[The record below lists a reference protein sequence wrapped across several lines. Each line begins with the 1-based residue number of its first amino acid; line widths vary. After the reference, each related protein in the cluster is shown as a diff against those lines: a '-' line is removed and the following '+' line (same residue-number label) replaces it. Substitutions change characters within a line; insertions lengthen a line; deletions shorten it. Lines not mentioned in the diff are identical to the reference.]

1 LPLPAKAEFEAVR
14 KTKVYE
20 KVAEQIQ
27 RLIRD
32 GLLKPGDML
41 PPERELAETFQ
52 VSRSSLRD
60 AIRALELMGMVEAR
74 QGEGTMVREP
84 SADTAANPLTAVLR
98 QQREF
103 VSELLELRTMIEPT
117 LAARAARHA
126 GPQDLAEL
134 EDILRRQK
142 EKVGRGELAIEE
154 DSEFHYAIARASNN
168 KVVLQVVD
176 VFMDLLR
183 ESRKQSLQVEG
194 RLRKSLASHQ
204 QILKAIARHDAAAA
218 ENSMRRHIQEIEA
231 IVLQEL

>member
-1 LPLPAKAEFEAVR
+1 LPSPAKSEFEAIK

-20 KVAEQIQ
+20 KVAEQIR

-32 GLLKPGDML
+32 GLLKPGDKL

-74 QGEGTMVREP
+74 QGEGTVVREP
-84 SADTAANPLTAVLR
+84 SGEAVASPLTAALL

-103 VSELLELRTMIEPT
+103 VSELLELRGMIEPT
-117 LAARAARHA
+117 LAARAATHA
-126 GPQDLAEL
+126 DADDLAHL

-142 EKVGRGELAIEE
+142 EKVDRGELAIEE
-154 DSEFHYAIARASNN
+154 DSEFHYSIARASNN

-194 RLRKSLASHQ
+194 RLRKSLLSHQ

-218 ENSMRRHIQEIEA
+218 ENTMRRHIQEIEA

>member
-1 LPLPAKAEFEAVR
+1 LPLPAKAEFEAVK

-32 GLLKPGDML
+32 GLLKPGDKL

-60 AIRALELMGMVEAR
+60 AIRVLELMGMVEAR
-74 QGEGTMVREP
+74 QGEGTVVREP
-84 SADTAANPLTAVLR
+84 SAEAVANPLTAALL

-103 VSELLELRTMIEPT
+103 VSELLELRGMIEPT
-117 LAARAARHA
+117 LAARAAKHA
-126 GPQDLAEL
+126 GTGDLAHL

-142 EKVGRGELAIEE
+142 EKVDRGELAIEE
-154 DSEFHYAIARASNN
+154 DSEFHYSIARASNN
-168 KVVLQVVD
+168 KVVLRVVD

-183 ESRKQSLQVEG
+183 ESRKQSLQGKG
-194 RLRKSLASHQ
+194 RLQKSLASHQ
-204 QILKAIARHDAAAA
+204 QILAAIARHDAAAA
-218 ENSMRRHIQEIEA
+218 EKAMRRHIQEIEA
-231 IVLQEL
+231 IVMQGL

>member
-1 LPLPAKAEFEAVR
+1 MPSPAKSEFEAIK

-32 GLLKPGDML
+32 GLLKPGDKL

-60 AIRALELMGMVEAR
+60 AIRVLELMGMVEAR
-74 QGEGTMVREP
+74 QGEGTVVREP
-84 SADTAANPLTAVLR
+84 SGEAVASPLTAALL

-103 VSELLELRTMIEPT
+103 VSELLELRGMIEPT
-117 LAARAARHA
+117 LAARAAMHA
-126 GPQDLAEL
+126 DAEDLAHL

-142 EKVGRGELAIEE
+142 EKVDGGELAIEE
-154 DSEFHYAIARASNN
+154 DSEFHYSIARASNN
-168 KVVLQVVD
+168 KVVLRVVD

-194 RLRKSLASHQ
+194 RLQKSLVSHQ
-204 QILKAIARHDAAAA
+204 QILGAIARHDAAAA
-218 ENSMRRHIQEIEA
+218 EKAMRRHIQEIEA
-231 IVLQEL
+231 IVMQEL

>member
-1 LPLPAKAEFEAVR
+1 MPVPVKAEFEAVR

-74 QGEGTMVREP
+74 QGEGTVVREP
-84 SADTAANPLTAVLR
+84 SGEAVASPLTAVLL
-98 QQREF
+98 QQRQF
-103 VSELLELRTMIEPT
+103 VSELLELRGMIEPT
-117 LAARAARHA
+117 LAARAAAHA
-126 GPQDLAEL
+126 TSEDLARL

-142 EKVGRGELAIEE
+142 ENVRRGELAIEE
-154 DSEFHYAIARASNN
+154 DSEFHYAIAQASNN

-194 RLRKSLASHQ
+194 RLQKSIVSHQ
-204 QILKAIARHDAAAA
+204 QILKAIARHDGAAA
-218 ENSMRRHIQEIEA
+218 ENAMRRHIQEIES

>member
-1 LPLPAKAEFEAVR
+1 MPLPTKAEFEAVR

-60 AIRALELMGMVEAR
+60 AIRTLELMGMVEAR
-74 QGEGTMVREP
+74 QGEGTVVREP
-84 SADTAANPLTAVLR
+84 SGEAVASPLTAVLL

-103 VSELLELRTMIEPT
+103 VSELLELRGMIEPT
-117 LAARAARHA
+117 LAARAATHA
-126 GPQDLAEL
+126 DADDLAEL

-142 EKVGRGELAIEE
+142 ERVDRGELAIEE
-154 DSEFHYAIARASNN
+154 DSEFHYSIARASNN

-183 ESRKQSLQVEG
+183 ESRKHSLQVEG
-194 RLRKSLASHQ
+194 RLQKSLVSHQ
-204 QILKAIARHDAAAA
+204 QILSAIARHDAAAA
-218 ENSMRRHIQEIEA
+218 ENAMRRHIQEIEA

>member
-1 LPLPAKAEFEAVR
+1 MPSPAKSEFEAVK

-32 GLLKPGDML
+32 GLLKPGDKL

-60 AIRALELMGMVEAR
+60 AIRVLELMGMVEAR
-74 QGEGTMVREP
+74 QGEGTVVREP
-84 SADTAANPLTAVLR
+84 SGEAVASPLTAALL

-103 VSELLELRTMIEPT
+103 VSELLELRGMIEPT
-117 LAARAARHA
+117 LAARAAMHA
-126 GPQDLAEL
+126 DAEDLAHL

-142 EKVGRGELAIEE
+142 EKVDGGELAIEE
-154 DSEFHYAIARASNN
+154 DSEFHYSIARASNN
-168 KVVLQVVD
+168 KVVLRVVD

-183 ESRKQSLQVEG
+183 ESRKQALQVEG
-194 RLRKSLASHQ
+194 RLQKSLASHQ
-204 QILKAIARHDAAAA
+204 QILAAIARHDAAAA
-218 ENSMRRHIQEIEA
+218 EKAMRRHIQEIEA
-231 IVLQEL
+231 IVMQEL

>member
-1 LPLPAKAEFEAVR
+1 LSLPAKIEFEAVK

-20 KVAEQIQ
+20 KVVEQLQ
-27 RLIRD
+27 RMIRD
-32 GLLKPGDML
+32 GLVKPGEKL

-52 VSRSSLRD
+52 VGRSSVRD
-60 AIRALELMGMVEAR
+60 AIRTLELMGLVEAR
-74 QGEGTMVREP
+74 QGEGTVVREP
-84 SADTAANPLTAVLR
+84 SGDALANPLTAMLL

-103 VSELLELRTMIEPT
+103 VSELLELRGMIEPT
-117 LAARAARHA
+117 LAARAATHA
-126 GPQDLAEL
+126 SAGDLARL

-142 EKVGRGELAIEE
+142 DKVGRGELAIEE
-154 DSEFHYAIARASNN
+154 DSEFHYSIAQAAQN

-194 RLRKSLASHQ
+194 RLQKSLASHQ
-204 QILKAIARHDAAAA
+204 QILRAIAEHDTVAA
-218 ENSMRRHIQEIEA
+218 ESSMRRHIQEIET